1 MRTGFAVTSILP
13 PCFTF
18 VGTALVRVHG
28 VVLALMV
35 SLMIAM
41 GCGGSKSTETPAEEE
56 SQGAGGEVRK
66 KGTALAKIGDE
77 IVTVEEV
84 MYAWKR
90 SYPGRTPEAGE
101 LNKFTQSYLNSALL
115 AAEARRL
122 KLDESEAHRDELIF
136 YERQLLAREMLKASI
151 PEISASAVRE
161 HYLKNLDQYV
171 ESASVLLDH
180 IVVRESEAEAVGR
193 RLAEGE
199 SFENVALEV
208 SLDRDFL
215 ENGTRLE
222 WVSGE
227 EPFIGQVGIVPGLAA
242 KLTAYDEG
250 ITTGP
255 IKSARGFHW
264 FRIAEKRSSA
274 PKPPEEI
281 LEEVERDL
289 RRRQLQ
295 TAQRELLRK
304 IRETNPITI
313 YEDAM
318 RRAGSAT
325 AREAEVE
332 EEKD

>member
-1 MRTGFAVTSILP
+1 MKTGFAVASILRP
-13 PCFTF
+13 GGNF
-18 VGTALVRVHG
+18 VGTARVQVHG

-35 SLMIAM
+35 SLTLTV
-41 GCGGSKSTETPAEEE
+41 GCGGSESTETPEEEE
-56 SQGAGGEVRK
+56 SQSAGGEVRK
-66 KGTALAKIGDE
+66 AGTALAKIGDE

-101 LNKFTQSYLNSALL
+101 LNAFTQSYLNSALL
-115 AAEARRL
+115 AAEARRQ

-136 YERQLLAREMLKASI
+136 IERQLLARDMLKAAV
-151 PEISASAVRE
+151 PEISASAVRDY
-161 HYLKNLDQYV
+161 YLKNLDQYV

-199 SFENVALEV
+199 SFDNVALEV
-208 SLDRDFL
+208 SLDRDVL

-222 WVSGE
+222 WVNGE
-227 EPFIGQVGIVPGLAA
+227 EPFIGQVGIVPGLAK

-255 IKSARGFHW
+255 IRSARGFHW
-264 FRIAEKRSSA
+264 FRIAEKRSPA

-281 LEEVERDL
+281 LMEVELDL

-295 TAQRELLRK
+295 TAQRDLLRK

-318 RRAGSAT
+318 RKAGSAT
-325 AREAEVE
+325 AREAEE
-332 EEKD
+332 KEEKD